1 MDSNL
6 VKILERFEQH
16 KGEFVIVG
24 YNKVER
30 FIGIGDDEQDY
41 YYITYDGRK
50 LKWSTCV
57 GPLFYLKGKID
68 DKDYNELVRIAKLNE
83 YSEVLN
89 KPEHIVEYNKYITEL
104 NTMTGSDKLLTE
116 LHLKIN

>member
-6 VKILERFEQH
+6 VKFLEEFDKH
-16 KGEFVIVG
+16 KGEFVIIS

-30 FIGIGDDEQDY
+30 FIGIGEDDLDY
-41 YYITYDGRK
+41 YYITYNGRK
-50 LKWSTCV
+50 LRWNTCV
-57 GPLFYLKGKID
+57 GPIFYLKDKID

-89 KPEHIVEYNKYITEL
+89 KPENILGYNEYITEL
-104 NTMTGSDKLLTE
+104 NTMSGSDKLLTE